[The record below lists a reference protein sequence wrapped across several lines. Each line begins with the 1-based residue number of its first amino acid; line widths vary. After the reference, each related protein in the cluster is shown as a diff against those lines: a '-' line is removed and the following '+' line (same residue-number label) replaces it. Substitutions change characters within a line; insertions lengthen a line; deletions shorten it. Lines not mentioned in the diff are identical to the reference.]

1 MLIARRW
8 RPFGEYAVVAA
19 AGYVV
24 AFVMLFLGLNAMFD
38 GQFFAKLDELS
49 DPMGDAPVDFGAW
62 LQSFDV
68 TPSASAIALLVLF
81 VVASGVGY
89 FVQDIATTLA
99 AFEDANGREFKD
111 GSNLATAFRRMPKI
125 LLLSGVM
132 CVAACGPC
140 LLLTFV
146 TPRGVFVPFILLWA
160 LAAIVFG
167 PLFAIYF
174 VMAYLE
180 PGLPSP
186 RRWWRLMQGRKA
198 AIWGR
203 MVLLALA
210 FGVVGFAASSTLGW
224 LPLPDLYG
232 DLIANVIVSPL
243 IVTVLAVAHLLVYAD
258 LLPADESPTAAPEP
272 LN

>member
-1 MLIARRW
+1 
-8 RPFGEYAVVAA
+8 
-19 AGYVV
+19 
-24 AFVMLFLGLNAMFD
+24 
-38 GQFFAKLDELS
+38 
-49 DPMGDAPVDFGAW
+49 
-62 LQSFDV
+62 
-68 TPSASAIALLVLF
+68 
-81 VVASGVGY
+81 
-89 FVQDIATTLA
+89 
-99 AFEDANGREFKD
+99 
-111 GSNLATAFRRMPKI
+111 MPK
-125 LLLSGVM
+125 LLLLAGVM
-132 CVAACGPC
+132 CVVACGPC
-140 LLLTFV
+140 LLLTFA
-146 TPRGVFVPFILLWA
+146 TPSGVFVPFILLWA

-203 MVLLALA
+203 MVLLTLA
-210 FGVVGFAASSTLGW
+210 FGAGGFAASSILGW

-243 IVTVLAVAHLLVYAD
+243 IIAVLAVAHVLVYAD
-258 LLPADESPTAAPEP
+258 LLHGSESRRATPEP